1 MILVIGVL
9 VMTGLAI
16 WIAVGV
22 VSVAGIETPR
32 YEIVSEHDGYEIR
45 QYAPHIVAEVTMEGD
60 FRTAMNGGFR
70 KLADYI
76 FGNNT
81 KTEDGSP
88 AGSEKIEMTA
98 PVIERV
104 VRSEKIEM
112 TAPVL
117 EQQTQTGTRVVSFVM
132 PSKYSMD
139 TLPKPNNA
147 EVRLVEVPSK
157 RYAVIRFSGTV
168 SEASAAERKEKLLEL
183 LKRDALETIGEP
195 MLAQYNP
202 PWTPPPMRRNEVMV
216 ELK

>member
-1 MILVIGVL
+1 
-9 VMTGLAI
+9 MTALAI
-16 WIAVGV
+16 WIAIGV

-45 QYAPHIVAEVTMEGD
+45 QYVPHIVAEVTVEGE
-60 FRTAMNGGFR
+60 FRTAMNSGFR

-81 KTEDGSP
+81 RVVGGAE

-98 PVIERV
+98 PVIERAA
-104 VRSEKIEM
+104 RSEKIEM

-117 EQQTQTGTRVVSFVM
+117 EQETQTGARVVSFVM
-132 PSKYSMD
+132 PSKYSRD
-139 TLPKPNNA
+139 TLPKPNNT
-147 EVRLVEVPSK
+147 EVKLVEVPSR

-168 SEASAAERKEKLLEL
+168 SDASAAQMKEKLLEL
-183 LKRDALETIGEP
+183 LKRDSIETEGEP